1 MQREKQLY
9 HREQSRIEHLEDQL
23 KTYQK
28 NNATKMILENSIKL
42 KNDENQKLIERE
54 SKLER
59 NLEIIKEEKD
69 TFERKIGFLQ
79 NVIYLN

>member
-1 MQREKQLY
+1 LQREKQSY
-9 HREQSRIEHLEDQL
+9 QSEQKRIEQLEDEL
-23 KTYQK
+23 KNLQRQT
-28 NNATKMILENSIKL
+28 TKKIILENSLKL

-59 NLEIIKEEKD
+59 NLQIIKEEKD

-79 NVIYLN
+79 NVVQ